1 MQKSDQ
7 TAYNQYRIR
16 VARPSDLSGIL
27 AVKAS
32 LAIERVPSES
42 TREGFLLGSS
52 PEFYAD
58 MIENGVARVIED
70 QTTGII
76 KGLGFALPWNMLRTH
91 EVWEKRHEV
100 RWQSPVLAAMES
112 GRPGYIEQLAVV
124 PGPSVRFMAPGL
136 GLALIES
143 LFSTAH
149 THILATTVLKP
160 VRNRA
165 ALKLLNLVHASQ
177 VGEIDETYD
186 GIGRILSQLHCVTAA
201 EYHRLRSSG
210 SWQSR
215 VLAYLEKTSQARGV
229 TR

>member
-1 MQKSDQ
+1 MQTSERMQ
-7 TAYNQYRIR
+7 EYQYRIR
-16 VARPSDLSGIL
+16 AARPSDLDGIL
-27 AVKAS
+27 AVKAA
-32 LAIERVPSES
+32 LAIDRVRTES

-52 PEFYAD
+52 PAFYAD

-70 QTTGII
+70 QTTGAI
-76 KGLGFALPWNMLRTH
+76 KGLGFALPWDMLRTH
-91 EVWEKRHEV
+91 EVWEKRRDV

-143 LFSTAH
+143 LFATAH

-160 VRNRA
+160 IRNRA
-165 ALKLLNLVHASQ
+165 ALKLLNLVHARQ

-186 GIGRILSQLHCVTAA
+186 GIGRILSQLHCVTAD
-201 EYHRLRSSG
+201 EYHQLRSSG

-215 VLAYLEKTSQARGV
+215 VLAYLEKTSQARGAI
-229 TR
+229 